1 MNNSLTLL
9 IPELFLFGWAMIVLL
24 VDLFSRREHPALPAW
39 LTLSG
44 LVITAICLVTFQGG
58 ELWRGMYSSDPYA
71 FFFKIVF
78 LGAAFLAVGSSFG
91 TSEKMTHH
99 RGEYF
104 ALIMLSTVGMMFL
117 ASARELIT
125 LYIGLELTTIP
136 LFVLV
141 SYTKSSRAST
151 EAGLKYMIIGAV
163 SSAVLLYGMSIVYG
177 MTGLTTLARVTI
189 DLSYQWLLF
198 AKPHDPVFSVA
209 LIMII
214 AGLGFKLALV
224 PFHMWAPDVYEGSP
238 TPVTAFL
245 SVGSKAA
252 GLAAFVRIF
261 CGMFSVYA
269 GSEMAPRN
277 WGTIVAFLA
286 AVTMIVGNVIAI
298 RQTNIKR
305 MLAYSSIAQAG
316 YIMVGVV
323 AASAIGIAS
332 ISFYI
337 FSYLFANMG
346 AFAIVT
352 IFAERTGSEQL
363 ADYAGFS
370 KSSPVLAALLS
381 IFMLS
386 LAGIP
391 PLAGFLAKYYVF
403 AAAIEAGY
411 LWLVIIALL
420 TAVVSLYYYAN
431 VIRLMYFVPD
441 ANPHH
446 IVPSFPAGLVL
457 TLTGLGVVIVGL
469 FPQPILHMAL
479 NAATAFIFKIPPP
492 IQ

>member
-1 MNNSLTLL
+1 MNTSLTLL
-9 IPELFLFGWAMIVLL
+9 IPEIFLFCWAMLVL
-24 VDLFSRREHPALPAW
+24 VTDLFVPRQRPSIPAW
-39 LTLSG
+39 LTLLG
-44 LVITAICLVTFQGG
+44 LAITAILLVAFQGG

-71 FFFKIVF
+71 FFFKIIF

-91 TSEKMTHH
+91 TVEKMTHH
-99 RGEYF
+99 HGEYF
-104 ALIMLSTVGMMFL
+104 TLIMLSTVGMMFL

-141 SYTKSSRAST
+141 AFSKSSRAST

-163 SSAVLLYGMSIVYG
+163 SSAVLLYGISIIYG
-177 MTGLTTLARVTI
+177 MTGSTFLYQVTYTLSALW
-189 DLSYQWLLF
+189 LSYGPLGP
-198 AKPHDPVFSVA
+198 AFSVA

-214 AGLGFKLALV
+214 AGLAFKLALV

-261 CGMFSVYA
+261 CGMFFAFASSV
-269 GSEMAPRN
+269 MAPRD
-277 WGTIVAFLA
+277 WGIIVAVLA
-286 AVTMIVGNVIAI
+286 AVTMIIGNIIAI

-323 AASAIGIAS
+323 AVSTLGIAS

-381 IFMLS
+381 VFMLS

-403 AAAIEAGY
+403 AAAVQAGY

-420 TAVVSLYYYAN
+420 TAVISLYYYAN

-446 IVPSFPAGLVL
+446 IVPSFPAGMVL
-457 TLTGLGVVIVGL
+457 TLTGIGVILLGLI
-469 FPQPILHMAL
+469 PQPIMQLAL
-479 NAATAFIFKIPPP
+479 NAASVFIFNTSSN
-492 IQ
+492 